1 MAACEVTTNAH
12 RTLQQS
18 AAVLKVVRSTMRNRT
33 TTHSM
38 PETTAFAS
46 LFGFQKIT
54 HQISCASKTFIG
66 SIDGEILLSVN
77 TAYAPVEEPGAPKKK
92 KRGRDTAEEDADRA
106 VAKVERSGADAHKV
120 SQATFNAARG
130 VLKEM
135 LNTRGVSNEPV
146 IESWAVSL
154 RKPGSWGAAQNGQ
167 MPSIVI
173 GFRLAAGVPIPLG
186 KLCTSL
192 RICRDGLVT
201 TSVERVNTDFDLP
214 LSDQGSAAQD
224 SGQKSIL
231 LLASIPYLDDPP
243 KDPAPK
249 DPAPLKN

>member
-46 LFGFQKIT
+46 LYGFQKIA
-54 HQISCASKTFIG
+54 HQVSCASKTFMG
-66 SIDGEILLSVN
+66 SIDGDIVLSVN
-77 TAYAPVEEPGAPKKK
+77 TAYSPNEDTGGSKK
-92 KRGRDTAEEDADRA
+92 KRGRNTAEEDADRA
-106 VAKVERSGADAHKV
+106 VAKVERSGADADKV
-120 SQATFNAARG
+120 SKATFKAARS
-130 VLKEM
+130 VLEAM
-135 LNTRGVSNEPV
+135 LETRGVSNEPV

-167 MPSIVI
+167 GVPSIVI

-186 KLCTSL
+186 KLCSAL
-192 RICRDGLVT
+192 RVCRDGLVT
-201 TSVERVNTDFDLP
+201 TSSERVNTDFDLP
-214 LSDQGSAAQD
+214 LSDQGSAAQV

-231 LLASIPYLDDPP
+231 LLASIPKLDDPP
-243 KDPAPK
+243 KDTPPSK
-249 DPAPLKN
+249 